1 MGCVQRRLPLAASV
15 RLAKARRLCE
25 RRAVSE
31 PKERASRI
39 TRVAPDIVRWSVHQ
53 SRIGGYPGESY
64 AVQTRGGIVLIDPLP
79 LEDAALKKLTALGP
93 VIAIALTIQ
102 SHQRASWRY
111 ARLFVV
117 KVYAP
122 RGAQGLDEKPDA
134 SYRAGAKLPGG
145 LTAIALPGPAFSEHG
160 FSWRSSAGRALF
172 CSDLLTHAA
181 GRLAFVSDEY
191 MDAPDLARKS
201 ARRLLDLKIDLLC
214 PGHGAPLIGDVRR
227 EIAALLARDRR

>member
-1 MGCVQRRLPLAASV
+1 
-15 RLAKARRLCE
+15 LCE

-31 PKERASRI
+31 PTERARRF
-39 TRVAPDIVRWSVHQ
+39 TRVAPDIARWSVRQ
-53 SRIGGYPGESY
+53 ARIGGYPGESY

-122 RGAQGLDEKPDA
+122 RGAQGLDEKPDV

-172 CSDLLTHAA
+172 CGDLLSHA
-181 GRLAFVSDEY
+181 GRRLAFVSDQY

-214 PGHGAPLIGDVRR
+214 PGHGAPLIGGVRR
-227 EIAALLARDRR
+227 EIAALLARDRRSNG